1 MNSLFKGMTIKELR
15 DNRINI
21 NQIQMIFKKS
31 FDFKAEC
38 IKGFS
43 IIQPSIF
50 ENSNISKCKILY
62 LNDDLTIKEKKNIQL
77 EFNTAKER
85 LELLKGEKSILEK
98 KIEKIQNSNCQVLIT
113 KNEISEILQ
122 YEFDGIIIISN
133 VSPPIFEKSVK
144 SLHGVVVDDVLSISN
159 MDDVLSECDELIIEN
174 DEIQT

>member
-31 FDFKAEC
+31 FDFKAES

-43 IIQPSIF
+43 IIQPIIF
-50 ENSNISKCKILY
+50 EDSTISKCKILY
-62 LNDDLTIKEKKNIQL
+62 LSDDLTIKEKNNVQL

-98 KIEKIQNSNCQVLIT
+98 KIEKIQNSNCQILIT
-113 KNEISEILQ
+113 KNEISDRIR

-133 VSPPIFEKSVK
+133 VSSSIFEKSIK
-144 SLHGVVVDDVLSISN
+144 SLNGVVVDDVLSISDLN
-159 MDDVLSECDELIIEN
+159 QVLSECDELNIEN